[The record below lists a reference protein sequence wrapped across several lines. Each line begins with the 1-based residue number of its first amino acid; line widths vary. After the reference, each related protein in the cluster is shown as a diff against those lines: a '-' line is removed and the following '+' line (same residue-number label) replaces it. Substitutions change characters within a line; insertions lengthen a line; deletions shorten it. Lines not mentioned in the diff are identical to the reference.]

1 MPPTTIAQ
9 TNERIDN
16 LHKQVK
22 FLLKLVGSVF
32 AICFLPWIGWVSLS
46 LNSMNGD
53 IRAIKQAEKI
63 NGTEIVNRLEK
74 PPSIDQLKHDLE
86 VTSAKL
92 ELQKLTVNPKTK
104 VEPSSFTGLDT
115 ALLQVTKNHPDL
127 PQAWNAA
134 AQLVSYKSATL
145 TSTPASLP
153 PCDMSNMKPGQR
165 VINTPDGVVHLEG
178 GYFFANCT
186 LTLEDLP
193 PQPQPPKGKFSVV
206 FPTVHL
212 DNGVVIYRGGP
223 LAEGNE
229 LFDFTNCRFDIGASA
244 IPPRP
249 VQDLLEAVL
258 KQGDLQ
264 KVEVNLSGGKPA

>member
-1 MPPTTIAQ
+1 
-9 TNERIDN
+9 
-16 LHKQVK
+16 
-22 FLLKLVGSVF
+22 
-32 AICFLPWIGWVSLS
+32 
-46 LNSMNGD
+46 MNGD

-92 ELQKLTVNPKTK
+92 ELQKLTVNPKNK

-153 PCDMSNMKPGQR
+153 RCDMSDMKPGQR

-178 GYFFANCT
+178 GY
-186 LTLEDLP
+186 P
-193 PQPQPPKGKFSVV
+193 HHKV
-206 FPTVHL
+206 
-212 DNGVVIYRGGP
+212 
-223 LAEGNE
+223 
-229 LFDFTNCRFDIGASA
+229 
-244 IPPRP
+244 
-249 VQDLLEAVL
+249 LEA
-258 KQGDLQ
+258 GGSRHGRSR
-264 KVEVNLSGGKPA
+264 LSKSSYVIGGTLAT